1 MKQLF
6 LCSWLARFFYLE
18 QKEENV
24 AGYFRYYYRCNST
37 LAIENT
43 LYNVDCRYDA
53 DLSGDTSALFT
64 RTEDATIPCFKIM
77 EQGMYAGV
85 SIDSDSTEIYIFQ
98 NTLLQDQQR
107 FKLD

>member
-37 LAIENT
+37 LAIENN
-43 LYNVDCRYDA
+43 LYNVDCRYDE
-53 DLSGDTSALFT
+53 DLSGDSSTSFT
-64 RTEDATIPCFKIM
+64 RTEDATIPCFKVVGN
-77 EQGMYAGV
+77 ETGYGGV
-85 SIDSDSTEIYIFQ
+85 SQNSDLKIHCCKISKDSNLIEY
-98 NTLLQDQQR
+98 
-107 FKLD
+107 